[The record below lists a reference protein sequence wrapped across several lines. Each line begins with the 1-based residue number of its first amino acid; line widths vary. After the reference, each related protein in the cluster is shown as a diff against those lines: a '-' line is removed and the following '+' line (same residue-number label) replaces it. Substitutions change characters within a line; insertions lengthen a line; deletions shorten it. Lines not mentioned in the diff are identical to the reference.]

1 MLILLAAACLVWVAI
16 LTGAFM
22 AFSGSGVGAGW
33 IFAGALV
40 LALAVWVV
48 VMFREFLHA
57 LGWPEVFQEDEE
69 DEYDLCLSYE
79 TRTVRSGY
87 RQPRMRQDRMLALE
101 EKSARAR
108 RMKGLHCS
116 IRPRR
121 SDRPNRTTPR

>member
-16 LTGAFM
+16 LSVAFM
-22 AFSGSGVGAGW
+22 ALSGTGVKAGW

-48 VMFREFLHA
+48 VMFREFLNS
-57 LGWPEVFQEDEE
+57 LGWPEAFQEAEE

-79 TRTVRSGY
+79 TRSSYCGG
-87 RQPRMRQDRMLALE
+87 RMRQDRMLALE
-101 EKSARAR
+101 KRNARVR
-108 RMKGLHCS
+108 RLTGLQCS

-121 SDRPNRTTPR
+121 SGRPNRTTPR